1 MRQAIVRLRLQVLAG
16 QTFLQRMR
24 ACAITLRLALAEAPG
39 QGKFRVKALLYVRA
53 LVLAWLALP
62 VLLMGTVQSAH
73 GADRAP
79 DPLTAT
85 PVPVQASPAETQAA
99 NSSWGTAFVV
109 APGYLVTAYHVVQKR
124 TQIRVGPVGTTST
137 GATRWLMAE
146 LVKTDPVND
155 LALLK
160 VAETLPAL
168 KLNPSPSI
176 PIGLEAYVIG
186 YPQPRIQGASRKITA
201 GIVNGYRNPS
211 LKLPESG
218 MLQIS
223 AEVSQGNSG
232 GPVIAPDGTVIGMI
246 QKKINSA
253 RLADKPSQD
262 ILINVNYALRSSQI
276 VDFLRSENIPFQTQ
290 SVLPNITFRPYQL
303 FEMHQQSVLAV
314 IGRGQ
319 TSELQPGDADVP
331 RAPP

>member
-1 MRQAIVRLRLQVLAG
+1 M
-16 QTFLQRMR
+16 
-24 ACAITLRLALAEAPG
+24 
-39 QGKFRVKALLYVRA
+39 KALRSA
-53 LVLAWLALP
+53 RTLVLVWVALSVCLTGLA
-62 VLLMGTVQSAH
+62 QSAH
-73 GADRAP
+73 DADRVA
-79 DPLTAT
+79 DHRTAT
-85 PVPVQASPAETQAA
+85 LIPVQASPAEGTAS

-109 APGYLVTAYHVVQKR
+109 APGYVLTAYHVVQQR

-137 GATRWLMAE
+137 GALRWLAAE

-160 VAETLPAL
+160 VAETPPAL

-211 LKLPESG
+211 LKQPESG

-232 GPVIAPDGTVIGMI
+232 GPVIAPDGTVIGMV
-246 QKKINSA
+246 QKKINSTRVA
-253 RLADKPSQD
+253 EKPSQD

-276 VDFLRSENIPFQTQ
+276 VEFLRAEMIPVQTQ
-290 SVLPNITFRPYQL
+290 SVLPNTVLRPYQV

-314 IGRGQ
+314 LGRGPA
-319 TSELQPGDADVP
+319 SETPPGDADKTKAVP
-331 RAPP
+331 